1 MKRIILAITLLF
13 LVSVACL
20 GAPSLSVT
28 VYNTDLALVRDVR
41 DIGFKKGTDE
51 ILFKEVSGQIDAT
64 SVHFNALGVA
74 MLEQNFDYDLVSSDK
89 LIQKYID
96 QKIDVI
102 SKTGEMASGTLLTA
116 STVFQGGYIILKQ
129 ADGSLRNMLI
139 EAIAEIR
146 YPELPDGLITR
157 PTLRWLV
164 NSENGGTQET
174 EVSYL
179 TSGLS
184 WRADYVLVIG
194 EQPADPA
201 DLSAWVT
208 VNNTCGASFKNAKLK
223 LIAGEVNRAP
233 QGRGAMMQKSQ
244 IYAADMA
251 AESFEEKSFFEYHLY
266 TLQRPTDLLDQQ
278 TKQVSLFPTTTI
290 STKRI
295 YEFDWQRKQDRVGVS
310 IEFKNE
316 KSNGLGM
323 AIPAGRVR
331 IYQED
336 NDGSEEFIG
345 EDNVEHTPKD
355 EKIRVRTG
363 EAFDIAVERVE
374 KDRRRITDRISEVD
388 IEVKIR
394 NHKLE
399 TVNIVVLDYFYGDW
413 EILRAS
419 HEYTKTTSR
428 KVEFAVNAAPDQEV
442 LLTYTVRNR

>member
-1 MKRIILAITLLF
+1 MTRAILAITLLF
-13 LVSVACL
+13 SVSAACFS
-20 GAPSLSVT
+20 APSLSVT
-28 VYNTDLALVRDVR
+28 VYNSDLALVRDVR
-41 DIGFKKGTDE
+41 DIGFKKGMDE

-64 SVHFNALGVA
+64 SVHFKASGVS

-116 STVFQGGYIILKQ
+116 STILPSGYIVLKQ
-129 ADGSLRNMLI
+129 ADGSLRNILL

-146 YPELPDGLITR
+146 YPELPEGLITR

-164 NSENGGTQET
+164 NSESGGDKET

-223 LIAGEVNRAP
+223 LIAGEVNRAQP
-233 QGRGAMMQKSQ
+233 QFRGARSMEKA
-244 IYAADMA
+244 YLADAVAAP
-251 AESFEEKSFFEYHLY
+251 FEEKSFFEYHLY

-290 STKRI
+290 NTKRI
-295 YEFDWQRKQDRVGVS
+295 YEYDWQRKNDRVGVS

-331 IYQED
+331 IYQKD

-374 KDRRRITDRISEVD
+374 KDRRRITDLINEVD

-394 NHKLE
+394 NHKQEAVDL
-399 TVNIVVLDYFYGDW
+399 VVLDYFYGDW
-413 EILRAS
+413 EILRS
-419 HEYTKTTSR
+419 THEYTKVSSS
-428 KVEFAVNAAPDQEV
+428 KVEFTLNAAPDQEAV
-442 LLTYTVRNR
+442 LTYTVRNR

>member
-1 MKRIILAITLLF
+1 MLRIIISIALLVF
-13 LVSVACL
+13 ISAACL
-20 GAPSLSVT
+20 AAPSLSVT
-28 VYNTDLALVRDVR
+28 VYNSNLALVRDVR
-41 DIGFKKGTDE
+41 DLSFKKGTDE
-51 ILFKEVSGQIDAT
+51 ILFKDVSGQIDAT
-64 SVHFNALGVA
+64 SVHFNAPGVA

-89 LIQKYID
+89 LIQKYVD

-116 STVFQGGYIILKQ
+116 STSRDGYIILKQ
-129 ADGSLRNMLI
+129 TDGSLRNILPGS
-139 EAIAEIR
+139 IAEIR
-146 YPELPDGLITR
+146 YPELPEGLITR

-164 NSENGGTQET
+164 NSESGGNHET

-179 TSGLS
+179 TGGLS

-194 EQPADPA
+194 EQPSDPA

-223 LIAGEVNRAP
+223 LIAGEVNRAQ
-233 QGRGAMMQKSQ
+233 QGRGYDVMQKAQ
-244 IYAADMA
+244 RLAAVETID
-251 AESFEEKSFFEYHLY
+251 SFEEKSFFEYHLY

-290 STKRI
+290 STKRM
-295 YEFDWQRKQDRVGVS
+295 YEYDWQRKNDRVGVS

-316 KSNGLGM
+316 KNNGLGM

-331 IYQED
+331 IYQSD
-336 NDGSEEFIG
+336 DDGSEEFIG

-355 EKIRVRTG
+355 EKIRVKTG

-388 IEVKIR
+388 IEIKLR
-394 NHKLE
+394 NHKSE
-399 TVNIVVLDYFYGDW
+399 QVDVVVVDHFWGDW
-413 EILRAS
+413 EILRSS
-419 HEYTKTTSR
+419 HQYVKTSSR
-428 KVEFAVNAAPDQEV
+428 KVEFTINALPDAETV
-442 LLTYTVRNR
+442 LTYTVRNK